1 MDESEVN
8 DRFER
13 LASNKFNQ
21 IISCVIAN
29 KSIITPMNTI
39 GILLWPIEVNQKR
52 LKNFVEKGHTN
63 SRPNIIKYINNSIKI
78 VNTVEIAQ

>member
-29 KSIITPMNTI
+29 KSIITPI

>member
-13 LASNKFNQ
+13 LTSNKFNQ

-29 KSIITPMNTI
+29 KSIITPI

>member
-13 LASNKFNQ
+13 LTSNKFNQ

-39 GILLWPIEVNQKR
+39 GILLLPIEVNQKR